1 MNREQILVILYD
13 LALMLSSE
21 VRLRPLLTRIL
32 QRLLYHTSFPAGVVF
47 LNRSPGDDDIEAE
60 LAAAVGDFA
69 LMQRIGQRL
78 CLPSALL
85 RGPIQILEDPALL
98 GRLPLAHQRYR
109 VALRLTMPDTGIILL
124 LAPASPIAPLPLAQ
138 IFQPVMAN
146 LAKAVLLCRN
156 NEAYARSLE
165 SERVRA
171 IDALQESERRLH
183 TLFHNMADG
192 VALHGPI
199 PNAPTAAAD
208 APTDYRII
216 ECNPRFERIMA
227 VSRDEA
233 IGKQATDLYGG
244 SDAQLLQTARA
255 VVASG
260 QTQRLELYFP
270 ALRKYL
276 DISII
281 PWDRDGFAA
290 VFADATERHYMQ
302 ERLKWAANHDTLTQL
317 PNRLLL
323 SDRLQ
328 QTVSQARKTG
338 KLLAVCYLDLDN
350 FKPINDRWGH
360 ETGDQLLVRMAH
372 RLQHHLRPEDTIAR
386 LGGDEFVLLLVD
398 YASPAAIAAILQR
411 ILAAIME
418 PCEIPL
424 HSPVSLSASIG
435 VTLFPRDETDPDTLL
450 RHADQAMYMAKQT
463 GRNRYHFFDSDQDRE
478 RKARQ
483 DALHNIE
490 TALETGQFRLYYQ
503 PKVDMRYG
511 RVIGAEA
518 LIRWQHPEQGLLGPN
533 EFLPLIENTLLDCRV
548 GDWVIQTA
556 MAHLESWMA
565 AGLLLTIS
573 VNISATQLQQPD
585 FVAQLDRQL
594 RAHPTVPPHLLELEV
609 LESAALQDIDAVS
622 ELIKSCR
629 RLGVNFALDDFGA
642 GYSSLTYL
650 KRLPVATIKIDQ
662 SFVRDMLHDPED
674 LAIVEGIIGLA
685 KSFQRQVIAEGVE
698 TAEHGVQL
706 LRLGC
711 NLAQGYGIARP
722 MPAEALFDWV
732 ARYCHPPLWTH
743 TATSKSKCSRRPKH
757 RQLPG

>member
-1 MNREQILVILYD
+1 MNRDQILTILYD
-13 LALMLSSE
+13 LALTLSSE
-21 VRLRPLLTRIL
+21 VSLRPLLTRIV

-47 LNRSPGDDDIEAE
+47 LNRSPGDGDIEAE
-60 LAAAVGDFA
+60 LSAAVGDFA

-78 CLPSALL
+78 RLPSALL
-85 RGPIQILEDPALL
+85 RGPIQILEDRALL
-98 GRLPLAHQRYR
+98 GCLPVAHQRYHIG
-109 VALRLTMPDTGIILL
+109 LRLTMPDTGVILL
-124 LAPASPIAPLPLAQ
+124 LAPALPEAPLPLTQ

-146 LAKAVLLCRN
+146 LAKGVLLCRN

-171 IDALQESERRLH
+171 VDALQESERRLH
-183 TLFHNMADG
+183 ILFHNMADG
-192 VALHGPI
+192 VALHELI
-199 PNAPTAAAD
+199 PTATDAAP
-208 APTDYRII
+208 ADYRIV

-227 VSRDEA
+227 ITKTAA
-233 IGKQATDLYGG
+233 IGKPAADVYGNC
-244 SDAQLLQTARA
+244 DASFLQTARA
-255 VVASG
+255 VVATG
-260 QTQRLELYFP
+260 QTERLELYFP
-270 ALRKYL
+270 VVEKYL
-276 DISII
+276 DISLI
-281 PWDRDGFAA
+281 PWDRNGFAA
-290 VFADATERHYMQ
+290 VFADVTERHYIQ
-302 ERLKWAANHDTLTQL
+302 EQLHWAANHDILTQL

-323 SDRLQ
+323 SERLKQAIGQVQ
-328 QTVSQARKTG
+328 QTG

-360 ETGDQLLVRMAH
+360 EAGDQLLVRMAT
-372 RLQHHLRPEDTIAR
+372 RLQQHLRPKDTVAR

-398 YASPAAIAAILQR
+398 DASTTAIAAILQHL
-411 ILAAIME
+411 LAAIME
-418 PCEIPL
+418 PCDIPL
-424 HSPVSLSASIG
+424 HSAVSLSASIG
-435 VTLFPRDETDPDTLL
+435 VTLFPRDETDPDALL
-450 RHADQAMYMAKQT
+450 RHADQAMYMAKQA
-463 GRNRYHFFDSDQDRE
+463 GRNRYHFFDSDQDRQ

-483 DALHNIE
+483 NALRNIE
-490 TALETGQFRLYYQ
+490 VALEAGQFRLYYQ

-518 LIRWQHPEQGLLGPN
+518 LIRWQHPEQGLLGPH

-556 MAHLESWMA
+556 LRHLEAWLD
-565 AGLLLTIS
+565 AGLMLAIS

-585 FVAQLDRQL
+585 FVAQLTRSLQ
-594 RAHPTVPPHLLELEV
+594 AHPNVPPHLLELEV

-685 KSFQRQVIAEGVE
+685 RSFQRQVIAEGVE
-698 TAEHGVQL
+698 TVEHGVQL

-722 MPAEALFDWV
+722 MPVEAVFDWV
-732 ARYCHPPLWTH
+732 AHYCHPSSW
-743 TATSKSKCSRRPKH
+743 TATVARKAKRSSHPKH
-757 RQLPG
+757 RQLPC